1 MQSFFSKYN
10 GSTFSL
16 PLTNKK
22 KITKNKKK
30 KEYKPELESNYSK
43 KSR

>member
-30 KEYKPELESNYSK
+30 KRIQTRIRIKL
-43 KSR
+43 